1 MKRTILAVFTLL
13 LNGQTM
19 QQIIHEKLIEKA
31 KEKLSTTRLSVS
43 EIAYQS
49 SILSLSTNYLKARPN
64 KAHWISVSPSTEM
77 RM

>member
-43 EIAYQS
+43 EIAYNLGFGHPQS
-49 SILSLSTNYLKARPN
+49 FKKSFKSKTKQ
-64 KAHWISVSPSTEM
+64 AHWISISP
-77 RM
+77 

>member
-13 LNGQTM
+13 LTCQTI

-43 EIAYQS
+43 EIA
-49 SILSLSTNYLKARPN
+49 
-64 KAHWISVSPSTEM
+64 
-77 RM
+77 